1 MHKEVK
7 RPPHAAACESFN
19 LVYEFYGCQRFSQ
32 KTTVLNQI
40 TPLYVILSGEKR
52 LRFAESKFCGSSEA
66 SKQNRGANATM
77 GYGWEFWWLAMAN
90 VTFR

>member
-7 RPPHAAACESFN
+7 RPPRVAACKSFN

-66 SKQNRGANATM
+66 SKQKPKKHFVFSRD
-77 GYGWEFWWLAMAN
+77 MAWSLGGLS
-90 VTFR
+90 